1 MATKRLRILGSEE
14 YYPSTTRFISIVNLV
29 LVCMALV
36 AVTSLLMQNGFYLSE
51 PVKQI
56 LNRIDFIVILYYLLQ
71 FCVKGCCARSK
82 TRYLRLHWFESLLA
96 FLIVI

>member
-71 FCVKGCCARSK
+71 FCVKGCGFTGSSRSW
-82 TRYLRLHWFESLLA
+82 RS
-96 FLIVI
+96 